1 MNPEQQFARQIC
13 RILDLGTRSLE
24 RDILENLR
32 AGRERAIQRRLAV
45 AHNFADLTIVG
56 AGGTALKLGPDRGR
70 RGLGTLLSIVALVLG
85 VSFSYYWNGFSQ
97 ASTNVEVD
105 SALLAG
111 DLPPSAY
118 LDRGFQAWL
127 ETLSENSSSGE

>member
-13 RILDLGTRSLE
+13 RVLDLGTRSLDRE
-24 RDILENLR
+24 IVENLR
-32 AGRERAIQRRLAV
+32 AGRERAIYRRLALS
-45 AHNFADLTIVG
+45 HDLAIVG
-56 AGGTALKLGPDRGR
+56 AGEAAVQFGSGNSGR
-70 RGLGTLLSIVALVLG
+70 SLGTLLSILALILG
-85 VSFSYYWNGFSQ
+85 VSLSYYWNGFAQ
-97 ASTNVEVD
+97 ASINVEVD

-127 ETLSENSSSGE
+127 ETLPADSSSGE